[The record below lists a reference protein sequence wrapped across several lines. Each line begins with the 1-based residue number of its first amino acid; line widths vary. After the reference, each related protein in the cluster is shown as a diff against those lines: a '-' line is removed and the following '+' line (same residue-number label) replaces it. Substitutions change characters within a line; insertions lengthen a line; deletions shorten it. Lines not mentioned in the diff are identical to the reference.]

1 MKKIFNILCVENVSL
16 AGGIQIEK
24 IDIHCLITGTPKI
37 IDGKIVNAVLV
48 LPPFGGNGE
57 ALHRIWSGEVSSVI
71 VEGGPI
77 DTESNYVIV
86 VDALGLGK
94 NTSKPS
100 TMPELTEYSIED
112 LADTTVRM
120 VQEELK
126 IEQVALITGASLG
139 AQLCYVI
146 ASRYPDFTRCIAP
159 IAATLSIKGDKE
171 GFYGDAYQR
180 FGWMHDQIESLN
192 PLERRDMISNH
203 EDEQVVTVLR
213 NVFTM
218 LVFAIKDYET
228 LSSEQRVFADQLVD
242 NVHVIDV
249 YYRTKMMLAHHI
261 LDEIDKIKSRIIIG
275 YMENDIM
282 YSHENVK
289 IVESKFENCQSFG
302 GSHPMGHAGAVMGLN
317 LNPQLAETVKTYL
330 ETGN

>member
-1 MKKIFNILCVENVSL
+1 V
-16 AGGIQIEK
+16 
-24 IDIHCLITGTPKI
+24 
-37 IDGKIVNAVLV
+37 
-48 LPPFGGNGE
+48 
-57 ALHRIWSGEVSSVI
+57 
-71 VEGGPI
+71 
-77 DTESNYVIV
+77 
-86 VDALGLGK
+86 
-94 NTSKPS
+94 
-100 TMPELTEYSIED
+100 
-112 LADTTVRM
+112 
-120 VQEELK
+120 
-126 IEQVALITGASLG
+126 
-139 AQLCYVI
+139 
-146 ASRYPDFTRCIAP
+146 
-159 IAATLSIKGDKE
+159 

-213 NVFTM
+213 NVFTI
-218 LVFAIKDYET
+218 LVFATKDYET

-249 YYRTKMMLAHHI
+249 YYRIKMMLAHHI
-261 LDEIDKIKSRIIIG
+261 LDEIDNIKSRIIIG

-289 IVESKFENCQSFG
+289 IVESKLENCQSFG

-317 LNPQLAETVKTYL
+317 FNPRLAETVKTYL